1 MRLNRLCFRL
11 RRRWRIRRVVAAS
24 APRLGY
30 DAISSAFLWR
40 AGQRRLLSAQKGS
53 RVGGSLRR
61 DLIADGLAD
70 RGRPRRVANLR
81 TCSASPSGPRRLCSF
96 GHRAVDCAQCS
107 ATTCLLVRGA
117 GDVLRCGRWCP
128 NGCIR
133 PVLKHGPRSATCVRV
148 FG

>member
-1 MRLNRLCFRL
+1 MADTPGRGSLGASA
-11 RRRWRIRRVVAAS
+11 RIRRHLLCIPVESWPTTVA
-24 APRLGY
+24 LGSEGQSGRWL
-30 DAISSAFLWR
+30 SSE
-40 AGQRRLLSAQKGS
+40 
-53 RVGGSLRR
+53 

-96 GHRAVDCAQCS
+96 GHRAVDCVQCS

-117 GDVLRCGRWCP
+117 GDVLRCGRWCS